1 MQDEV
6 FYGNF
11 WKRYPSEI
19 FDRVQ
24 NFILMFFIIT
34 CNFPKT
40 ASKPASVFY
49 PMLPGTCSE
58 ASFSFPLSTRLHLT
72 TTYKRT
78 TNYGALMK
86 AGKKPW
92 NTFHLI
98 LIIHQDVT
106 QCSYTRC
113 RPKSVHFHSRN
124 YWGNNLS
131 EQPTSAESVFKSMPG
146 CFLPARTNSKIGDP
160 SHHITVSSQ
169 YPLQRINVS
178 MLLN

>member
-34 CNFPKT
+34 CNLPKI

-92 NTFHLI
+92 STFHLI

-106 QCSYTRC
+106 
-113 RPKSVHFHSRN
+113 
-124 YWGNNLS
+124 
-131 EQPTSAESVFKSMPG
+131 
-146 CFLPARTNSKIGDP
+146 
-160 SHHITVSSQ
+160 
-169 YPLQRINVS
+169 
-178 MLLN
+178 